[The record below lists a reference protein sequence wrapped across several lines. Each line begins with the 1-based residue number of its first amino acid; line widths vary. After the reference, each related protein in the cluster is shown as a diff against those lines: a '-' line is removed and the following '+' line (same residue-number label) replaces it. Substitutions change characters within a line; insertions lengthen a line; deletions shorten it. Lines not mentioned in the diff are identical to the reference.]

1 MLPTGGVKLVVPVR
15 TSSPKMIAGHLW
27 RGFRA
32 ILDIAGCISFMVG
45 QEVGKGKP
53 PRPARYTCA
62 MARGLAL
69 PPAPPFPAGIAPSM
83 PKQEAGAMPA
93 AAPLRLLR
101 FAPKASGS
109 PVSLNTSLIFI
120 YRATGN
126 FIRWPGCDS
135 QREEGGSNGQSVPL
149 PCMQHG
155 SVLCPR
161 QPSVV
166 GRSL

>member
-1 MLPTGGVKLVVPVR
+1 MLPTGGVKQVGVVR

-27 RGFRA
+27 MGFRA

-62 MARGLAL
+62 MARWLAL

-83 PKQEAGAMPA
+83 PKQEAGALPA
-93 AAPLRLLR
+93 VAPLRLLR

-109 PVSLNTSLIFI
+109 SVSLNTSLIFI

-126 FIRWPGCDS
+126 FTQAPCCACRMV
-135 QREEGGSNGQSVPL
+135 RVGGIGQSVP
-149 PCMQHG
+149 
-155 SVLCPR
+155 
-161 QPSVV
+161 
-166 GRSL
+166 